1 MKLYVLQKQVASL
14 LGPLPLL
21 CYPPSVHPDITTQAE
36 GTDFETIGWQPGK
49 WLPTVWPI
57 KVCVFSSKKQRHR
70 SGRQED
76 AGRKSVT
83 HFVVC
88 GHAWHLVMA
97 FRNCFTLWLSV
108 LVQVYSSMNGT
119 WSSLSTDQ
127 WISFGKAI
135 APWCFSVC
143 VCVYSV
149 CLCTYLIMC
158 AYVCMYTIVCI
169 CMCVC
174 LCNIQVSCPVTFLFP
189 W

>member
-88 GHAWHLVMA
+88 GHAWHLVMV
-97 FRNCFTLWLSV
+97 FRNSFTLWLS
-108 LVQVYSSMNGT
+108 LCVQVYF
-119 WSSLSTDQ
+119 LH
-127 WISFGKAI
+127 
-135 APWCFSVC
+135 PWMVHEVHHQPFSGFLLVKPLPPGVC
-143 VCVYSV
+143 VCVLCVCVHACSCVHVCVFSV
-149 CLCTYLIMC
+149 FVYILDH
-158 AYVCMYTIVCI
+158 VCI
-169 CMCVC
+169 CVYVYKCVHLHVC
-174 LCNIQVSCPVTFLFP
+174 VSV
-189 W
+189 